1 MAKPKCIFLTGVSTV
16 ANEKGLKKIEELKNG
31 DSEEGLPRSWYTD
44 QGLRPPK
51 DAIEEGI
58 DEDGFVEL
66 AEDEVEYV
74 HTDIILERSDF
85 SSAEDGVNEE
95 LTTVITKSAVIYKVL
110 EDTNDI
116 FEQLYILD
124 SNIFERIWD
133 DIKWRVKRF
142 NNKEK
147 DLILELKQ
155 ES

>member
-1 MAKPKCIFLTGVSTV
+1 MAQPKCIFLTGVSTI
-16 ANEKGLKKIEELKNG
+16 ANEKGLKKIEDLKNG
-31 DSEEGLPRSWYTD
+31 DSEEGLPKSWYTD
-44 QGLRPPK
+44 QGLKPPK
-51 DAIEEGI
+51 GAREEGI

-66 AEDEVEYV
+66 EEDEVEHV

-110 EDTNDI
+110 EDTNYI

-124 SNIFERIWD
+124 QNIFEKWYD
-133 DIKWRVKRF
+133 EIKWRVKRLF
-142 NNKEK
+142 NKEK

-155 ES
+155 E

>member
-1 MAKPKCIFLTGVSTV
+1 MAKPKCIFLTGVSTI
-16 ANEKGLKKIEELKNG
+16 ANEKGLKKIEDLKNG
-31 DSEEGLPRSWYTD
+31 DSEEGLPKSWYTD
-44 QGLRPPK
+44 QGLKPPK

-58 DEDGFVEL
+58 DDEGFVEL
-66 AEDEVEYV
+66 SDDEVEHV

-110 EDTNDI
+110 EDTNYI

-124 SNIFERIWD
+124 QNIFEKWYD
-133 DIKWRVKRF
+133 EIKWRVKRLF
-142 NNKEK
+142 NKEK

-155 ES
+155 E

>member
-31 DSEEGLPRSWYTD
+31 DNEEGLPRRWYTD
-44 QGLRPPK
+44 QNLKPPK
-51 DAIEEGI
+51 DAREEGI

-116 FEQLYILD
+116 FEQIYILD

-155 ES
+155 E

>member
-44 QGLRPPK
+44 QNLKPPK
-51 DAIEEGI
+51 DAREEGI

-110 EDTNDI
+110 EDTNSI

-124 SNIFERIWD
+124 SNIFERMWD

-155 ES
+155 E